1 MDAQPPERESPP
13 PVDPATRIFYGLGS
27 IAYGVKDSGFSFFLL
42 FFYNQVLG
50 LPSQIVG
57 LGILLTQ
64 ILDAISDPIVG
75 YVSDNWHSRW
85 GRRQPFMY
93 FTAIPVG
100 IGFYLL
106 FHPPE
111 GLDQTRLFIWFVF
124 FAALVRTLITL
135 YEIPSSSLV
144 AELTDDYDE
153 RTAMMSYRYFFGWSG
168 GLTMSIMALGVFFV
182 SSAAYPN
189 GQLDPRGYGPYGM
202 AAGAVIAIAILISA
216 IGTHHRIPTLRA
228 PPAKQ
233 RFDARRVAGE
243 LRETLG
249 NRSFLVLF
257 FAGIFSATAGGLTS
271 ALNIYF
277 NTFFWGLSSQQI
289 SYLYVSIFGA
299 AAIGLFVPSRLSR
312 HIGKRN
318 AALLTGGLSIFV
330 APMPLIGRL
339 LGWMPENGSSEL
351 LPILM
356 LFSVVD
362 VSFFIMTGV
371 LVSSMVA
378 DVVEESEL
386 RTGRRSEGTFFAAR
400 SFAQKAVSGVGVLG
414 STLILSL
421 VGFPEGARTAQEV
434 SPEVLRDLALV
445 YIPSFAILYAAFL
458 ALLASYR
465 ISRDAHA
472 ANLETLS
479 GRAS

>member
-1 MDAQPPERESPP
+1 
-13 PVDPATRIFYGLGS
+13 
-27 IAYGVKDSGFSFFLL
+27 
-42 FFYNQVLG
+42 
-50 LPSQIVG
+50 
-57 LGILLTQ
+57 
-64 ILDAISDPIVG
+64 
-75 YVSDNWHSRW
+75 
-85 GRRQPFMY
+85 
-93 FTAIPVG
+93 
-100 IGFYLL
+100 
-106 FHPPE
+106 
-111 GLDQTRLFIWFVF
+111 
-124 FAALVRTLITL
+124 
-135 YEIPSSSLV
+135 
-144 AELTDDYDE
+144 
-153 RTAMMSYRYFFGWSG
+153 
-168 GLTMSIMALGVFFV
+168 
-182 SSAAYPN
+182 
-189 GQLDPRGYGPYGM
+189 
-202 AAGAVIAIAILISA
+202 
-216 IGTHHRIPTLRA
+216 
-228 PPAKQ
+228 
-233 RFDARRVAGE
+233 
-243 LRETLG
+243 
-249 NRSFLVLF
+249 
-257 FAGIFSATAGGLTS
+257 
-271 ALNIYF
+271 
-277 NTFFWGLSSQQI
+277 
-289 SYLYVSIFGA
+289 VSIFGA